1 MHTTTEKT
9 TLASRRSAQQGRMDG
24 LHFGTGFFVSLIYS
38 SGWRKMNV
46 HYKTNEMYQELE
58 LYDGDIKIGEAEID
72 ITNKMLSRL
81 VIFEPYQNKGYGTSV
96 VKALIDEYG
105 CNCLWVNADNERAIH
120 VYEKCGF
127 RIVKPTMYLMETEDE

>member
-1 MHTTTEKT
+1 M
-9 TLASRRSAQQGRMDG
+9 
-24 LHFGTGFFVSLIYS
+24 
-38 SGWRKMNV
+38 

-81 VIFEPYQNKGYGTSV
+81 VIFEPYLNKGYGTSV
-96 VKALIDEYG
+96 VKVLIDEYG